1 MNWRGFYC
9 PVCSNRELV
18 LWGKLVACQDCESA
32 DKPIRFKEERVMDTG
47 VSLPVKTPPVPTREA
62 EE

>member
-32 DKPIRFKEERVMDTG
+32 DKPIRFKEEQRG
-47 VSLPVKTPPVPTREA
+47 GLPRTQAPTREDGNG
-62 EE
+62 EP